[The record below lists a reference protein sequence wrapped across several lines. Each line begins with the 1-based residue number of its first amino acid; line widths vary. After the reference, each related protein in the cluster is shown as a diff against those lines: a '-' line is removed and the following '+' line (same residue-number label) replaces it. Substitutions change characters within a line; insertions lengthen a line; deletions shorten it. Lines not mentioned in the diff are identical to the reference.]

1 MAAGEAVVIDI
12 SLKHIQE
19 RMDKIP
25 VLGLD
30 DDILDAAVRQIS
42 RIHVFPRGLR
52 GIGGPDDR
60 YTVPSFVA
68 IGPYHHGQPHLQDM
82 EEVKLAA
89 ARRFVAESKRSLED
103 VYVELLSVVGDVR
116 GCYAEEE
123 KVRGF
128 GDANLATMMLVDG
141 CFLLQFMVGSKDRM
155 LSSEYGILKDMMLL
169 ENQIPW
175 LVLET
180 LMKFHDVDVDGFVA
194 EVGDKFFPREESEGC
209 CSWIQSVCGS
219 WQCRNS
225 TEALERSVHGSHIY
239 KARKP
244 THLLDLLRL
253 SQIWCMPQEHID
265 YKPGHVSLLSS
276 SAVELA
282 QIGVNLRA
290 SAAAWFGDMSVR
302 KGRFWGGELS
312 LSPVFLNDVTACWL
326 VNMAALEAAG
336 GNAVNGSAVSSYL
349 SVLAMLMDREE
360 DVQQLRGRRVVLST
374 FSNTQTLEFFKRI
387 GQHLSFHG
395 RYLAVLEQIEA
406 YRRNRPVMT
415 SIHKFVYN
423 NYKVVG
429 IILSIASV
437 LVGIFKALR
446 GR

>member
-1 MAAGEAVVIDI
+1 
-12 SLKHIQE
+12 
-19 RMDKIP
+19 MDKIP

-30 DDILDAAVRQIS
+30 DDILDAAARQIS

-123 KVRGF
+123 KVRF
-128 GDANLATMMLVDG
+128 FRDADLATMMLVDG
-141 CFLLQFMVGSKDRM
+141 CFLLQFMAGSKDRM

-194 EVGDKFFPREESEGC
+194 EVGDSFFPREEGEGC

-225 TEALERSVHGSHIY
+225 TEALERSVHGGQIY

-244 THLLDLLRL
+244 AHLLDLLRL

-265 YKPGHVSLLSS
+265 YMPGHVSLLSS

-302 KGRFWGGELS
+302 KGRFCGGELS

-395 RYLAVLEQIEA
+395 RYFAVLEQIEA
-406 YRRNRPVMT
+406 YRWNRPVM
-415 SIHKFVYN
+415 IFLNKLLYN
-423 NYKVVG
+423 GFKTMT
-429 IILSIASV
+429 IASLASIVGV
-437 LVGIFKALR
+437 LVGIFKTLYDKQN
-446 GR
+446 

>member
-1 MAAGEAVVIDI
+1 
-12 SLKHIQE
+12 
-19 RMDKIP
+19 
-25 VLGLD
+25 
-30 DDILDAAVRQIS
+30 
-42 RIHVFPRGLR
+42 
-52 GIGGPDDR
+52 
-60 YTVPSFVA
+60 
-68 IGPYHHGQPHLQDM
+68 M

-89 ARRFVAESKRSLED
+89 AGRFVAKSERPVED
-103 VYVELLSVVGDVR
+103 VYFDLLSVVGDVR
-116 GCYAEEE
+116 GCYANEE

-128 GDANLATMMLVDG
+128 RDADLATMMLMDG
-141 CFLLQFMVGSKDRM
+141 CFLLQFMVDSKDMM
-155 LSSEYGILKDMMLL
+155 LSSEYCILKDTMLL

-180 LMKFHDVDVDGFVA
+180 LMKFHCGR
-194 EVGDKFFPREESEGC
+194 GRLC
-209 CSWIQSVCGS
+209 CQCGRQVLPQGGRRSLVFMSPMKRPWWQS
-219 WQCRNS
+219 
-225 TEALERSVHGSHIY
+225 Y

-244 THLLDLLRL
+244 AHLLDLLRF

-265 YKPGHVSLLSS
+265 YMPGHVSLLSS

-336 GNAVNGSAVSSYL
+336 GSVVYGPAVSSYL
-349 SVLAMLMDREE
+349 SAVAMLMDREE
-360 DVQQLRGRRVVLST
+360 DVHQLRGRRVVLST
-374 FSNTQTLEFFKRI
+374 FSNTETLEFFKRI

-395 RYLAVLEQIEA
+395 RYFAVLEQIEA
-406 YRRNRPVMT
+406 YQRNRPVRT
-415 SIHKFVYN
+415 FLHKFVYN
-423 NYKVVG
+423 NYKVIG